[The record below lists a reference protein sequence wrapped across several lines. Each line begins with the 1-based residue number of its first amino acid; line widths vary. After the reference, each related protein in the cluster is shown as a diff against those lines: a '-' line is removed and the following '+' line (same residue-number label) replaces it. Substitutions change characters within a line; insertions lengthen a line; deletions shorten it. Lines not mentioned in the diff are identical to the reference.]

1 MGVEAFQGDRME
13 GSNLLRSFRPII
25 AVMIALAAGL
35 WVISRI
41 NFSQVVERLNRI
53 PELTLAV
60 GFLCY
65 CLFVG
70 TKACRFRA
78 ILGVDRS
85 ILALMPIFSIHTFFS
100 NVLPFRSADLSY
112 LYLLNKRESVSG
124 SVGLASLIIA
134 SVIDLVLMLALLA
147 VAGLYSGMAGLSYAL
162 LFYLPTLTLLTLILS
177 LFVFSQLAGDSP
189 RSLRLFGQLESRLT
203 HLSSTQY
210 LIGTTGERPKIEDQN
225 QISTLWHRLL
235 IKVVSIFMDLWQ
247 ALTAPELRQRQGKIW
262 ILSALSLAVR
272 FGFQI
277 YLIQKM
283 ESQLSVVSVLFALS
297 FTNLFNLL
305 PIQSIGNLGTIE
317 APFTW
322 ALTKCGVSLEVS
334 LATGLSLHLV
344 ILCYASLIGLF
355 GFLNHN
361 RPK

>member
-13 GSNLLRSFRPII
+13 GSNLLRSFRPLI
-25 AVMIALAAGL
+25 AVMIALTAGL

-65 CLFVG
+65 CLLVG
-70 TKACRFRA
+70 SKACRFRA

-177 LFVFSQLAGDSP
+177 LFVFSQLASDSP
-189 RSLRLFGQLESRLT
+189 RSLRLFG
-203 HLSSTQY
+203 
-210 LIGTTGERPKIEDQN
+210 ERSKIEDQN
-225 QISTLWHRLL
+225 QILTLWHRLL
-235 IKVVSIFMDLWQ
+235 IKVVSIFIDLWQ

-322 ALTKCGVSLEVS
+322 ALTKCGVSLEVA

-361 RPK
+361 RLK